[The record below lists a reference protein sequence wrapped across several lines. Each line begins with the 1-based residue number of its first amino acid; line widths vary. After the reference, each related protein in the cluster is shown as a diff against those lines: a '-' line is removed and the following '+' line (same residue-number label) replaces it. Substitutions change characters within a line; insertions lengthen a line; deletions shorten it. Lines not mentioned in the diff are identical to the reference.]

1 MSFMIVGGTGA
12 GKTSMLNALLSLMS
26 GNDKIV
32 TVEEVPE
39 LSPPLQNW
47 TQFNSR
53 ESFQFG
59 QGASKSI
66 NIFDLVKVSL
76 RYRPDYIIVGE
87 IRGEEAY
94 TLFQALATGHGGLCT
109 MHADSITNVVKRLTS
124 PPMNVAKV
132 YIPLMN
138 SALHVQRVEL
148 PEEKLGLSFGRRVR
162 TIWEIE
168 DFDNYREVA
177 VWNPRADTFDTWF
190 EDSVL
195 LERIS
200 ESSGKSKHQL
210 LMELDK
216 RTEFLQEIVASGIR
230 AQEDVA
236 EKILSYYN
244 KEREGKGSK
253 KPKKKGKSK
262 KSVKKTRPAKSG
274 DLEKEVEVPPISD
287 DIDLDLD
294 LNELPDLQDTL
305 PSEGPDEAV
314 PIEEAE
320 KKVDAETPPTH
331 PEDES
336 ELDLTE
342 LPDLQETLDG
352 EDRDGQA
359 SLDEVEQSEDVATPQ
374 ASADVESDLDL
385 TDLLVEMKDYLG
397 NTDGKKTL
405 SDGDSNESIPLEE
418 VAETGG

>member
-1 MSFMIVGGTGA
+1 
-12 GKTSMLNALLSLMS
+12 
-26 GNDKIV
+26 
-32 TVEEVPE
+32 
-39 LSPPLQNW
+39 
-47 TQFNSR
+47 
-53 ESFQFG
+53 
-59 QGASKSI
+59 
-66 NIFDLVKVSL
+66 
-76 RYRPDYIIVGE
+76 
-87 IRGEEAY
+87 
-94 TLFQALATGHGGLCT
+94 
-109 MHADSITNVVKRLTS
+109 
-124 PPMNVAKV
+124 
-132 YIPLMN
+132 
-138 SALHVQRVEL
+138 
-148 PEEKLGLSFGRRVR
+148 VR

-216 RTEFLQEIVASGIR
+216 RTEFLTEIVASGIH
-230 AQEDVA
+230 AQREVA

-287 DIDLDLD
+287 D
-294 LNELPDLQDTL
+294 
-305 PSEGPDEAV
+305 
-314 PIEEAE
+314 
-320 KKVDAETPPTH
+320 VDS
-331 PEDES
+331 D
-336 ELDLTE
+336 LDLTE

-352 EDRDGQA
+352 VDRDENL
-359 SLDEVEQSEDVATPQ
+359 SLEKVEQNEVVASPP
-374 ASADVESDLDL
+374 DPDDIESDLDL
-385 TDLLVEMKDYLG
+385 SDLPDLRDTESG
-397 NTDGKKTL
+397 ES
-405 SDGDSNESIPLEE
+405 SDESVSLEE